1 MKEGSK
7 GNEKTLTTIRRSS
20 IARRLSISFLL
31 ILIVPI
37 TALSVSAYQSAV
49 ASLDVQMTQ
58 SAKENVQILD
68 HIIDDKI
75 STTEKSLAYFSDWA
89 TAEKFQDKKKSELK
103 QEFKQFIQM
112 NDNVAAVFSS
122 SKDGDFTRYPYADM
136 PSDFNALE
144 RDWYKEAMANKGKT
158 IVTEP
163 YESISS
169 GKMVVTIAR
178 QTVDGSGV
186 VAIDMKIDD
195 LVTTAKGIN
204 IGKEGYAFI
213 LSQNKKVIAYSGEKA
228 GTELKGD
235 WVDKLYKDKSG
246 DFEYTYKGKKK
257 KMAFATSETT
267 GWKISGT
274 MYANEIH
281 DAASRVLIMASIVLA
296 IAIGAGMTAIYFVI
310 RSITKPLRRIVASAE
325 KISEGDL
332 TETIEINSKDEL
344 GVLSESFNHMA
355 HSLRSLIQGIKD
367 SVEHVAS
374 SSEELTASADQT
386 SRATE
391 HITMAIEQFSN
402 GSESQSEKI
411 ETTTEQ
417 INEMNDGLAE
427 LARAAAVITETS
439 ADSTEVSSKG
449 ETLVQ
454 KTAGQMNTIDHSVK
468 AAEQVVK
475 GLEIKSKD
483 ITNILRVINGIAD
496 QTNLLA
502 LNAAIEAARAGEYG
516 RRGFSV
522 VAEEVRKLAVQSAD
536 SAKEIES
543 LISEIVKEIHTS
555 LNVLQSVNKEVET
568 GLVMTDET
576 KQSFKHISQMTNQIA
591 SELQNMNATVEELS
605 AGAQEI
611 SAASNDIT
619 AISKESSDGIQD
631 IAASAEEQLAS
642 MEEISSSALTLER
655 MSEELRDLTK
665 QFKADK

>member
-31 ILIVPI
+31 ILIVPK

>member
-1 MKEGSK
+1 MK
-7 GNEKTLTTIRRSS
+7 KTLTTIRKSS
-20 IARRLSISFLL
+20 IARRLIISFML

-37 TALSVSAYQSAV
+37 TVLSVSAYHSAV
-49 ASLDVQMTQ
+49 ASLDIQMTQ
-58 SAKENVQILD
+58 SAKENVHILD

-75 STTEKSLAYFSDWA
+75 STTEKSLAFFTEWA
-89 TAEKFQDKKKSELK
+89 TADKFKDKKKTEMK
-103 QEFKQFIQM
+103 KEFKQFIQM

-163 YESISS
+163 YESVST

-178 QTVDGSGV
+178 QTEDGSGV
-186 VAIDMKIDD
+186 VAIDLKIDD
-195 LVTTAKGIN
+195 LVATTKGIN

-213 LSQNKKVIAYSGEKA
+213 LSPNKKVIAYSGEKA
-228 GTELKGD
+228 GTELKED
-235 WVDKLYKDKSG
+235 WVDKLYKNKSG
-246 DFEYTYKGKKK
+246 DFEYTHQGKEK

-274 MYANEIH
+274 MYTDEIRE
-281 DAASRVLIMASIVLA
+281 AASKVLTMASIVLA
-296 IAIGAGMTAIYFVI
+296 IAIAAGITAIYFVI

-344 GVLSESFNHMA
+344 GVLSKSFNHMA
-355 HSLRSLIQGIKD
+355 HSLRSLIHGIKD

-402 GSESQSEKI
+402 GTESQSDKI

-439 ADSTEVSSKG
+439 ADSIEVSSEG

-454 KTAGQMNTIDHSVK
+454 KTAGQMNAIDHSVK
-468 AAEQVVK
+468 EAEKVVM

-502 LNAAIEAARAGEYG
+502 LNAAIEAARAGENG
-516 RRGFSV
+516 RGFSV

-568 GLVMTDET
+568 GLVITGET
-576 KQSFKHISQMTNQIA
+576 KQSFKHISHMTNQIA

-619 AISKESSDGIQD
+619 AISKKSSDGIQD
-631 IAASAEEQLAS
+631 IAASAEQQLAS
-642 MEEISSSALTLER
+642 MEEISSSAQTLER

-665 QFKADK
+665 RFKVDKE

>member
-1 MKEGSK
+1 MK
-7 GNEKTLTTIRRSS
+7 KTLTTIRRSS
-20 IARRLSISFLL
+20 IARRLIISFLL

-89 TAEKFQDKKKSELK
+89 TEEKFQDKKKTELK

-122 SKDGDFTRYPYADM
+122 GKDGEFTRYPYADM

-296 IAIGAGMTAIYFVI
+296 IAIAAGMTAIYFVI

-355 HSLRSLIQGIKD
+355 HSLRSLIHGIKD

-427 LARAAAVITETS
+427 LAR
-439 ADSTEVSSKG
+439 
-449 ETLVQ
+449 
-454 KTAGQMNTIDHSVK
+454 QMNTIDHSVK

-516 RRGFSV
+516 RGFSV

-665 QFKADK
+665 QFKVDRQ

>member
-1 MKEGSK
+1 MK
-7 GNEKTLTTIRRSS
+7 KTLTTIRRSS

-235 WVDKLYKDKSG
+235 WVDKLYKDISG

>member
-1 MKEGSK
+1 MK
-7 GNEKTLTTIRRSS
+7 KTLTTIRRSS
-20 IARRLSISFLL
+20 IARRLIISFLL

-89 TAEKFQDKKKSELK
+89 TEEKFQDKKKTELK

-122 SKDGDFTRYPYADM
+122 GKDGEFTRYPYADM

-281 DAASRVLIMASIVLA
+281 NAASRVLIMASIVLA

-310 RSITKPLRRIVASAE
+310 RSITKPLRRIVASAK

-355 HSLRSLIQGIKD
+355 HSLRSLIHGIKD

-454 KTAGQMNTIDHSVK
+454 KTASQMNTIDHSVK

-475 GLEIKSKD
+475 GLEIKSKN

-516 RRGFSV
+516 RGFSV

-665 QFKADK
+665 QFKVDK

>member
-1 MKEGSK
+1 MK
-7 GNEKTLTTIRRSS
+7 KTLTTIRKSS
-20 IARRLSISFLL
+20 IARRLIISFML

-37 TALSVSAYQSAV
+37 TVLSVSAYHSAV
-49 ASLDVQMTQ
+49 ASLDIQMTQ
-58 SAKENVQILD
+58 SAKENVHILD

-75 STTEKSLAYFSDWA
+75 STTEKSLAFFTEWA
-89 TAEKFQDKKKSELK
+89 TADKFKDKKKTEMK
-103 QEFKQFIQM
+103 KEFKQFIQM

-163 YESISS
+163 YESIST

-178 QTVDGSGV
+178 QTEDGSGV
-186 VAIDMKIDD
+186 VAIDLKIDN
-195 LVTTAKGIN
+195 LVATTKGIN

-213 LSQNKKVIAYSGEKA
+213 LSPNKKVIAYSGEKA
-228 GTELKGD
+228 GTELKED
-235 WVDKLYKDKSG
+235 WVDKLYKNKSG
-246 DFEYTYKGKKK
+246 DFEYTHQGKEK

-274 MYANEIH
+274 MYTDEIRE
-281 DAASRVLIMASIVLA
+281 AASKVLTMASIVLA
-296 IAIGAGMTAIYFVI
+296 IAIAAGITAIYFVI

-344 GVLSESFNHMA
+344 GVLSKSFNHMA
-355 HSLRSLIQGIKD
+355 HSLRSLIHGIKD
-367 SVEHVAS
+367 SVDHVAS

-402 GSESQSEKI
+402 GTESQSDKI

-439 ADSTEVSSKG
+439 ADAIEVSSEG

-454 KTAGQMNTIDHSVK
+454 KTAGQMKAIDHSVK
-468 AAEQVVK
+468 EAEKVVM

-502 LNAAIEAARAGEYG
+502 LNAAIEAARAGENG
-516 RRGFSV
+516 RGFSV

-568 GLVMTDET
+568 GLVITGET
-576 KQSFKHISQMTNQIA
+576 KQSFKHISHMTNQIA

-619 AISKESSDGIQD
+619 AISKKSSDGIQD
-631 IAASAEEQLAS
+631 IAASAEQQLAS
-642 MEEISSSALTLER
+642 MEEISSSAQTLER

-665 QFKADK
+665 RFKVDKE

>member
-1 MKEGSK
+1 M
-7 GNEKTLTTIRRSS
+7 
-20 IARRLSISFLL
+20 

-37 TALSVSAYQSAV
+37 TVLSVSAYHSAV
-49 ASLDVQMTQ
+49 ASLDIQMTQ
-58 SAKENVQILD
+58 SAKENVHILD

-75 STTEKSLAYFSDWA
+75 SATEKSLAFFTEWA
-89 TAEKFQDKKKSELK
+89 TADKFKDKKKTEMK
-103 QEFKQFIQM
+103 KEFKQFIQM

-178 QTVDGSGV
+178 QTEDGSGV

-195 LVTTAKGIN
+195 LVATTKEIN

-213 LSQNKKVIAYSGEKA
+213 LSPNKKVIAYSGEKA
-228 GTELKGD
+228 GTELKED
-235 WVDKLYKDKSG
+235 WVDKLYKNKSG
-246 DFEYTYKGKKK
+246 DFEYTHQGKEK

-274 MYANEIH
+274 MYTDEIRE
-281 DAASRVLIMASIVLA
+281 AASKVLTMASIVLA
-296 IAIGAGMTAIYFVI
+296 IAIAAGITAIYFVI

-344 GVLSESFNHMA
+344 GVLSKSFNHMA
-355 HSLRSLIQGIKD
+355 HSLRSLIHGIKD
-367 SVEHVAS
+367 SVDHVAS

-402 GSESQSEKI
+402 GTESQSDKI

-439 ADSTEVSSKG
+439 ADSIEVSSEG

-454 KTAGQMNTIDHSVK
+454 KTAGQMNAIDHSVK
-468 AAEQVVK
+468 EAEKVVM

-502 LNAAIEAARAGEYG
+502 LNAAIEAARAGENG
-516 RRGFSV
+516 RGFSV

-568 GLVMTDET
+568 GLVITGET
-576 KQSFKHISQMTNQIA
+576 KQSFKHISHMTNQIA

-619 AISKESSDGIQD
+619 AISKKSSDGIQD
-631 IAASAEEQLAS
+631 IASSAEQQLAS
-642 MEEISSSALTLER
+642 MEEISSSAQTLER

-665 QFKADK
+665 RFKVDKE

>member
-1 MKEGSK
+1 MK
-7 GNEKTLTTIRRSS
+7 KTLTTIRRSS
-20 IARRLSISFLL
+20 IARRLIISFLL

-89 TAEKFQDKKKSELK
+89 TEEKFQDKKKTELK

-122 SKDGDFTRYPYADM
+122 GKDGDFTRYPYADM

-213 LSQNKKVIAYSGEKA
+213 LSQNKKVIAYSGVKA

-332 TETIEINSKDEL
+332 TETIKINSKDEL

-355 HSLRSLIQGIKD
+355 HSLRSLIHGIKD

-483 ITNILRVINGIAD
+483 ITSILRVINGIAD

-516 RRGFSV
+516 RGFSV
-522 VAEEVRKLAVQSAD
+522 VAEEVRKLAAQSAD

-665 QFKADK
+665 QFKVDK

>member
-1 MKEGSK
+1 
-7 GNEKTLTTIRRSS
+7 
-20 IARRLSISFLL
+20 
-31 ILIVPI
+31 
-37 TALSVSAYQSAV
+37 
-49 ASLDVQMTQ
+49 MTQ

-89 TAEKFQDKKKSELK
+89 TAEKFQDKKKTELK

-122 SKDGDFTRYPYADM
+122 GKDGDFTRYPYADM

-257 KMAFATSETT
+257 KMAFATSQTT

-355 HSLRSLIQGIKD
+355 HSLRSLIHGIKD

-516 RRGFSV
+516 RGFSV

-665 QFKADK
+665 QFKVDK

>member
-1 MKEGSK
+1 MK
-7 GNEKTLTTIRRSS
+7 KTLTTIRRSS
-20 IARRLSISFLL
+20 IARRLIISFLL

-89 TAEKFQDKKKSELK
+89 TEEKFQDKKKTELK

-122 SKDGDFTRYPYADM
+122 GKDGDFTRYPYADM

-296 IAIGAGMTAIYFVI
+296 IAIAAGMTAIYFVI

-427 LARAAAVITETS
+427 LAR
-439 ADSTEVSSKG
+439 
-449 ETLVQ
+449 
-454 KTAGQMNTIDHSVK
+454 QMNTIDHSVK

-516 RRGFSV
+516 RGFSV

-665 QFKADK
+665 QFKVDRQ

>member
-1 MKEGSK
+1 MK
-7 GNEKTLTTIRRSS
+7 KTLTTIRRSS
-20 IARRLSISFLL
+20 IAKRLIISFLL

-112 NDNVAAVFSS
+112 NDNVAAIFSS
-122 SKDGDFTRYPYADM
+122 SKDGDFTRYPYTDM

-246 DFEYTYKGKKK
+246 DFEYTYKGKRK

-274 MYANEIH
+274 MYVNEIH

-355 HSLRSLIQGIKD
+355 HSLRSLIHGIKD

-516 RRGFSV
+516 RGFSV

-665 QFKADK
+665 QFKVDK

>member
-1 MKEGSK
+1 
-7 GNEKTLTTIRRSS
+7 
-20 IARRLSISFLL
+20 
-31 ILIVPI
+31 
-37 TALSVSAYQSAV
+37 
-49 ASLDVQMTQ
+49 
-58 SAKENVQILD
+58 
-68 HIIDDKI
+68 
-75 STTEKSLAYFSDWA
+75 
-89 TAEKFQDKKKSELK
+89 
-103 QEFKQFIQM
+103 
-112 NDNVAAVFSS
+112 
-122 SKDGDFTRYPYADM
+122 M

-178 QTVDGSGV
+178 QTEDGSGV

-213 LSQNKKVIAYSGEKA
+213 LSPNKKVIAYSGEKA

-235 WVDKLYKDKSG
+235 WVDKLYKNKSG
-246 DFEYTYKGKKK
+246 DFEYTYQGKEK

-274 MYANEIH
+274 MYTDEIRE
-281 DAASRVLIMASIVLA
+281 AASKVLTMASIVLA
-296 IAIGAGMTAIYFVI
+296 IAIGAGITAIYFVI

-344 GVLSESFNHMA
+344 GVLSQSFNHMA
-355 HSLRSLIQGIKD
+355 HSLRSLIHGIKD

-402 GSESQSEKI
+402 GTESQSDKI

-439 ADSTEVSSKG
+439 ADSTEVSSEG

-468 AAEQVVK
+468 EAEQVVK

-483 ITNILRVINGIAD
+483 ITNILRVINGIAG

-516 RRGFSV
+516 RGFSV

-555 LNVLQSVNKEVET
+555 LNMLQSVNKEVKT
-568 GLVMTDET
+568 GLVMTGET
-576 KQSFKHISQMTNQIA
+576 KQSFKHISHMTNQIA

-619 AISKESSDGIQD
+619 AISKKSSDGIQD
-631 IAASAEEQLAS
+631 IAASAEEQLTS
-642 MEEISSSALTLER
+642 MEEIASSAQTLER

-665 QFKADK
+665 RFKVD

>member
-1 MKEGSK
+1 MK
-7 GNEKTLTTIRRSS
+7 KTLTTIRRSS
-20 IARRLSISFLL
+20 IARRLIISFLL

-89 TAEKFQDKKKSELK
+89 TEEKFQDKKKTELK

-122 SKDGDFTRYPYADM
+122 GKDGDFTRYPYADM

-213 LSQNKKVIAYSGEKA
+213 LSQNKKVIAYSGVKA

-296 IAIGAGMTAIYFVI
+296 IAIAAGMTAIYFVI

-355 HSLRSLIQGIKD
+355 HSLRSLIHGIKD

-454 KTAGQMNTIDHSVK
+454 KTAGQMNTIDHAVK

-516 RRGFSV
+516 RGFSV

-568 GLVMTDET
+568 GLVITDET

-665 QFKADK
+665 QFKVDK

>member
-1 MKEGSK
+1 MK
-7 GNEKTLTTIRRSS
+7 KTLTTIRRSS
-20 IARRLSISFLL
+20 IAKRLIISFLL

-112 NDNVAAVFSS
+112 NDNVAAIFSS
-122 SKDGDFTRYPYADM
+122 SKDGDFTRYPYTDM

-246 DFEYTYKGKKK
+246 DFEYTYKGKRK

-296 IAIGAGMTAIYFVI
+296 IAIAAGMTAIYFVI

-355 HSLRSLIQGIKD
+355 HSLRSLIHGIKD

-411 ETTTEQ
+411 EATTEQ

-516 RRGFSV
+516 RGFSV

-642 MEEISSSALTLER
+642 MQEISSSALTLER

-665 QFKADK
+665 QFKVDK

>member
-1 MKEGSK
+1 MK
-7 GNEKTLTTIRRSS
+7 KTLTTIRRSS
-20 IARRLSISFLL
+20 IARRLIISFLL

-75 STTEKSLAYFSDWA
+75 STIEKSLAYFSDWA

-122 SKDGDFTRYPYADM
+122 GKDGDFTRYPYADM

-213 LSQNKKVIAYSGEKA
+213 LSQNKKVIAYSGVKA

-296 IAIGAGMTAIYFVI
+296 IAIAAGMTAIYFVI

-355 HSLRSLIQGIKD
+355 HSLRSLIHGIKD

-402 GSESQSEKI
+402 GSKSQSEKI

-516 RRGFSV
+516 RGFSV

-555 LNVLQSVNKEVET
+555 LNVLQSVNKEVKT

-665 QFKADK
+665 QFKVDK

>member
-31 ILIVPI
+31 ILIVPK

-228 GTELKGD
+228 GKELNGD

-310 RSITKPLRRIVASAE
+310 RSITKPLRRIVASAK

-355 HSLRSLIQGIKD
+355 HSLRSLIHGIKD

-454 KTAGQMNTIDHSVK
+454 KTASQMNTIDHSVK

-516 RRGFSV
+516 RGFSV

-665 QFKADK
+665 QFKVDK

>member
-1 MKEGSK
+1 MK
-7 GNEKTLTTIRRSS
+7 KTLTTIRRSS

>member
-1 MKEGSK
+1 MK
-7 GNEKTLTTIRRSS
+7 KTLTTIRKSS
-20 IARRLSISFLL
+20 IARRLIISFML

-37 TALSVSAYQSAV
+37 TVLSVSAYHSAV
-49 ASLDVQMTQ
+49 ASLDIQMTQ
-58 SAKENVQILD
+58 SAKENVHILD

-75 STTEKSLAYFSDWA
+75 STTEKSLAFFTEWA
-89 TAEKFQDKKKSELK
+89 TADKFKDKKKTEMK
-103 QEFKQFIQM
+103 KEFKQFIQM

-163 YESISS
+163 YESIST

-178 QTVDGSGV
+178 QTEDGSGV
-186 VAIDMKIDD
+186 VAIDLKIDD
-195 LVTTAKGIN
+195 LVATTKGIN

-213 LSQNKKVIAYSGEKA
+213 LSPNKKVIAYSGEKA
-228 GTELKGD
+228 GTELKED
-235 WVDKLYKDKSG
+235 WVDKLYKNKSG
-246 DFEYTYKGKKK
+246 DFEYTHQGKEK

-274 MYANEIH
+274 MYTDEIRE
-281 DAASRVLIMASIVLA
+281 AASKVLTMASIVLA
-296 IAIGAGMTAIYFVI
+296 IAIAAGITAIYFVI

-344 GVLSESFNHMA
+344 GVLSKSFNHMA
-355 HSLRSLIQGIKD
+355 HSLRSLIHGIKD
-367 SVEHVAS
+367 SVDNVAS

-402 GSESQSEKI
+402 GTESQSDKI

-439 ADSTEVSSKG
+439 ADSIEVSSEG

-454 KTAGQMNTIDHSVK
+454 KTAGQMNAIDHSVK
-468 AAEQVVK
+468 EAEKVVM

-502 LNAAIEAARAGEYG
+502 LNAAIEAARAGENG
-516 RRGFSV
+516 RGFSV

-568 GLVMTDET
+568 GLVITGET
-576 KQSFKHISQMTNQIA
+576 KQSFKHISHMTNQIA

-619 AISKESSDGIQD
+619 AISKKSSEGIQD
-631 IAASAEEQLAS
+631 IAASAEQQLAS
-642 MEEISSSALTLER
+642 MEEISSSAQTLER

-665 QFKADK
+665 RFKVDKE